1 MFTVNKKSLQSM
13 VRPVQI
19 FDTAYQAFLSL
30 NVNIGIT
37 LDWVKI
43 CLDLHKVVK
52 VFKNDHSLWPVN
64 SEIHVI

>member
-19 FDTAYQAFLSL
+19 FDTAYQALLSL
-30 NVNIGIT
+30 NVNIGII

>member
-30 NVNIGIT
+30 NVWNNFRLGQ
-37 LDWVKI
+37 
-43 CLDLHKVVK
+43 DLSRPAESCQG
-52 VFKNDHSLWPVN
+52 F
-64 SEIHVI
+64 EE

>member
-13 VRPVQI
+13 VRPVPI

-30 NVNIGIT
+30 NVNIGII

>member
-30 NVNIGIT
+30 NVNIGII

>member
-1 MFTVNKKSLQSM
+1 MA
-13 VRPVQI
+13 RPVQI

-30 NVNIGIT
+30 NVNIGMI

-43 CLDLHKVVK
+43 CLDLRKVVK
-52 VFKNDHSLWPVN
+52 VLKNDHSLWPVN